1 MKYQLLFLAS
11 ALALAGC
18 SAQGDTASQQRA
30 SIQKMRTE
38 TLSKLYSLHPEA
50 RADIQHSDGYAV
62 FASNSSKILLFGFG
76 SGYGVVKDIRSG
88 KDTYMKM
95 AQGGAGVGMGIKQQR
110 TVVVF
115 HDKAALNNFI
125 TRGYVVGADA
135 NAAAKYDD
143 KGIAPVGASANG
155 VAKET
160 ASLPSKVNVYEMT
173 EKGLAAQAMI
183 NGYKYWPDDE
193 LNKR

>member
-1 MKYQLLFLAS
+1 MRYQLLFLAS
-11 ALALAGC
+11 VLALAGC
-18 SAQGDTASQQRA
+18 SAQGDTSSQQRA
-30 SIQKMRTE
+30 SIQKMRNE

-95 AQGGAGVGMGIKQQR
+95 AQGGAGVGVGIKQQR

-160 ASLPSKVNVYEMT
+160 ASLPSKINVYEMT

>member
-1 MKYQLLFLAS
+1 MRYQLLFLAS
-11 ALALAGC
+11 VLALAGC

-50 RADIQHSDGYAV
+50 RADIQHADGYAV

>member
-95 AQGGAGVGMGIKQQR
+95 AQGGAGVGVGIKQQH

-135 NAAAKYDD
+135 NAAAKYND

>member
-30 SIQKMRTE
+30 SIQKMRNE

-50 RADIQHSDGYAV
+50 RADIQHADGYAV

-88 KDTYMKM
+88 KDIYMKM
-95 AQGGAGVGMGIKQQR
+95 AQGGAGVGMGVKQQR

-160 ASLPSKVNVYEMT
+160 ASLPSKINVYEMT

>member
-110 TVVVF
+110 TVMVF

>member
-88 KDTYMKM
+88 RDTYMKM

>member
-143 KGIAPVGASANG
+143 KGIAPVGTSANG

>member
-1 MKYQLLFLAS
+1 
-11 ALALAGC
+11 
-18 SAQGDTASQQRA
+18 
-30 SIQKMRTE
+30 MRTE

>member
-11 ALALAGC
+11 ALAIAGC

-30 SIQKMRTE
+30 SIQKMRNE

-50 RADIQHSDGYAV
+50 RADIQHADGYAV

-95 AQGGAGVGMGIKQQR
+95 AQGGAGVGMGVKQQR

-155 VAKET
+155 VAKDA

>member
-30 SIQKMRTE
+30 SIQKMRNE

-50 RADIQHSDGYAV
+50 RADIQHADGYAV

-88 KDTYMKM
+88 KDIYMKM
-95 AQGGAGVGMGIKQQR
+95 AQGGAGVGMGVKQQR

>member
-95 AQGGAGVGMGIKQQR
+95 AQGGAGVGVGIKQQR

-183 NGYKYWPDDE
+183 NGYTYWPDDE

>member
-95 AQGGAGVGMGIKQQR
+95 AQGGAGVGVGIKQQR

-135 NAAAKYDD
+135 NAAAKYND